1 VAGYDSILDKHPLL
15 LETELL
21 QTLDAS
27 AITIARARGWLEGE
41 IHPHGPIAGEADLN
55 LVYKTAWAFVQLV
68 DTDTAIRLLDWV
80 AERAVQDSGDI
91 YIPDVESPA
100 GVYRQ
105 SWILRAAARVG
116 HPLATDQRVIDRML
130 SFQDQ
135 STGAASAS
143 PGPDS
148 AAFTSWATAAF
159 GEWALDAGFLE
170 EARRAGE
177 CLVALLADQPE
188 ILREKRF
195 RYAIGDSASRDEWV
209 GGSGRDDPTWII
221 SITTA
226 FLTDLWRA
234 TEGDAATASRYRD
247 AALTLFA
254 LDAELPLETYFSFNR
269 CKLAWS
275 AGLLATTLCERGE
288 HDLALLDRLYRCLRR
303 VYRHTFLGTRL
314 EDGSWPHEFYVADD
328 ADPLGS
334 VDYQTL
340 AGLSS
345 VPQPAEWTAQG
356 TQAAF
361 ASAHEITAENLYCL
375 TYLRRGV
382 DHIAG
387 VLLKNHH
394 PDLETGPHTSRGLN
408 GVGEAPTVASRS
420 PAPAN
425 RGGIT

>member
-15 LETELL
+15 LEKELL

-27 AITIARARGWLEGE
+27 ALTIARARGWLEGE
-41 IHPHGPIAGEADLN
+41 IYPGGPIAGEADLN
-55 LVYKTAWAFVQLV
+55 LVYKTAWAFVQLGE
-68 DTDTAIRLLDWV
+68 TDTAIRLLDWV
-80 AERAVQDSGDI
+80 SERAVQESGDI

-116 HPLATDQRVIDRML
+116 HPLVDEPRVIDRML
-130 SFQDQ
+130 SFQNRR
-135 STGAASAS
+135 TGAASAS
-143 PGPDS
+143 PEPDS
-148 AAFTSWATAAF
+148 SALTSWATAAF
-159 GEWALDAGFLE
+159 GEWALDAGFVE
-170 EARRAGE
+170 EARRAGD
-177 CLVALLADQPE
+177 CLVELVADQPE
-188 ILREKRF
+188 LLTEKRF
-195 RYAIGDSASRDEWV
+195 RYTIDNSANRNDWV
-209 GGSGRDDPTWII
+209 GGSGRDEPTWII

-234 TEGDAATASRYRD
+234 SGGDAPNASRYRD

-275 AGLLATTLCERGE
+275 AGLLAATACER
-288 HDLALLDRLYRCLRR
+288 DKPDQALLDGLYRCLRR

-314 EDGSWPHEFYVADD
+314 ENGSWPHEFYVGDD
-328 ADPLGS
+328 ADPLGGI
-334 VDYQTL
+334 DYQTL

-345 VPQPAEWTAQG
+345 VPQPAEWRARA

-361 ASAHEITAENLYCL
+361 ASSHEITAENLYCL
-375 TYLRRGV
+375 AYLRRGV

-387 VLLKNHH
+387 VLLENHH
-394 PDLETGPHTSRGLN
+394 PDP
-408 GVGEAPTVASRS
+408 VGEASMVASRS